1 VIKRRRTSLNPK
13 KERRK
18 KKEMYRKYI
27 AVATLICLMLISA
40 FATTGITTV
49 KAESPIVLHL
59 VQDSSDYDGM
69 HAVGHSI
76 KEELAKIGIT
86 VEIDYRETG
95 VFDDT
100 VFGQYWNYTW
110 DDAPNLGWDMFIR
123 ENWCMPNDLLWFESM
138 LAAVG
143 MPPAGY
149 QRMSWNNTKADALL
163 RAAYEETDPDTRRKW
178 MLLWQQEYVHDNPA
192 PTLYLLTW
200 IGVNDKRFQTPWG
213 GPGDVPEWYDPYLNT
228 WVEEPMPE
236 TVQLKFATGAGWW
249 EYNPIFMWTMA
260 QDASQLMTHSML
272 YVISREWGSAHGTGF
287 YNKPYLAVGDPVFD
301 WNAMTADVYLRDDVY
316 WHNFTDEWT
325 TPGTP
330 IVYNNYQFDA
340 DDVICTFEALMDPS
354 TASWGKS
361 DYDNVL
367 DVSVHSGGVEKI
379 GPYQV
384 RFHLL
389 NPIAPE
395 CFKQLLANEWG
406 VMILPEHIMGSVD
419 HKDWYSH
426 WTNREHPPPG
436 TGPFQFVY
444 DIPDAHWKLEALD
457 EYPAELGG
465 PHTIDEILGYVIT
478 EPAAAWTALMNHEIH
493 YAHGGVW
500 SATPEQIEAARADPS
515 FTVFDDPIPATRNLA
530 FNLRNPVL
538 SNRYVRQAIAHA
550 INYPHIVDT
559 ILPLAGLSPNCT
571 IQASPT
577 WPMMEWAYPTPAD
590 EVKYNIG
597 PYEYNIAVAQQYM
610 DMWNYSQVGT
620 DYTLGP
626 VGDND
631 FSGFVELDDFV
642 IWAENVGTAP
652 DDWPWYPGQDIDPDA
667 DNSDYVEMADF
678 YRWRENFGEHYP
690 FYGAR

>member
-1 VIKRRRTSLNPK
+1 MTVTI
-13 KERRK
+13 
-18 KKEMYRKYI
+18 
-27 AVATLICLMLISA
+27 LIFLMMISA
-40 FATTGITTV
+40 FATAGITTV
-49 KAESPIVLHL
+49 KAESPIVLYL
-59 VQDSSDYDGM
+59 VQDADDWDGT

-86 VEIDYRETG
+86 VEIDYRESG
-95 VFDDT
+95 FFSDT
-100 VFGQYWNYTW
+100 VYGDYWNYTW
-110 DDAPNLGWDMFIR
+110 DDAPNYGWDMFIR
-123 ENWCMPNDLLWFESM
+123 ENWCMPSDLLWFESM

-163 RAAYEETDPDTRRKW
+163 RAAFEEEDPDIRRQW

-200 IGVNDKRFQTPWG
+200 TGVNDKRFQTPWG
-213 GPGDVPEWYDPYLNT
+213 EPGDVPEWYDPYLNT
-228 WVEEPMPE
+228 WVEDPMPE
-236 TVQLKFATGAGWW
+236 TVQLKFATGEGWW

-272 YVISREWGSAHGTGF
+272 YVISRHEGSAHGTGF
-287 YNKPYLAVGDPVFD
+287 YHKPYLAVGEPVFN
-301 WNAMTADVYLRDDVY
+301 WPAMTADVYLRDDVY

-330 IVYNNYQFDA
+330 IVYNNYKFDA
-340 DDVICTFEALMDPS
+340 DDVICTFEALMTPA
-354 TASWGKS
+354 TKSWGKS

-367 DVSVHSGGVEKI
+367 DVSVHPGGVEKI

-395 CFKQLLANEWG
+395 LFKQLMANEWG
-406 VMILPEHIMGSVD
+406 VMILPEHIMGGISYGQ
-419 HKDWYSH
+419 WYNH

-444 DIPDAHWKLEALD
+444 DIPDEHWKLEALD
-457 EYPAELGG
+457 EYPEGLGG
-465 PHTIDEILGYVIT
+465 PHTIDEIYGYVIT
-478 EPAAAWTALMNHEIH
+478 DPGACWTALMNQEIH

-500 SATPEQIEAARADPS
+500 SATPEQIAAVDRDI
-515 FTVFDDPIPATRNLA
+515 FDVFDDPIPATRNLA

-559 ILPLAGLSPNCT
+559 ILPLAGLSENCR
-571 IQASPT
+571 IQASPV
-577 WPMMEWAYPTPAD
+577 WPMMDWAYPTPED
-590 EVKYNIG
+590 EVTYNIG
-597 PYEYNIAVAQQYM
+597 PYEYNIDIANEYM
-610 DMWNYSQVGT
+610 DMYRNSLVGADWT
-620 DYTLGP
+620 QEYPDGRP
-626 VGDND
+626 KSPIGDGD
-631 FSGFVELDDFV
+631 FSGYVEPLDFT
-642 IWAENVGTAP
+642 IWATCIVKGQITPPE
-652 DDWPWYPGQDIDPDA
+652 WPWSPGRDIDPDY
-667 DNSDYVEMADF
+667 DNNGVVDISDHARFEIDTVPTKY
-678 YRWRENFGEHYP
+678 YP
-690 FYGAR
+690 FVGAR